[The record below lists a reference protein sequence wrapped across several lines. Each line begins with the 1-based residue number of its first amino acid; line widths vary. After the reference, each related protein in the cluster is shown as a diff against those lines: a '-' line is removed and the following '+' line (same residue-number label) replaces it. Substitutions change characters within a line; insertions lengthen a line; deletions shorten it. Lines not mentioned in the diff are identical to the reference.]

1 MRRNAI
7 NLLIK
12 NKISLNCSK
21 ENFLRELFLTSS
33 KKENSNQISKMDE
46 LLEYQLLNDQF
57 TYMTDKMPKV
67 IEKIK
72 SGNK

>member
-1 MRRNAI
+1 M
-7 NLLIK
+7 LLIYLYK
-12 NKISLNCSK
+12 LIKRKLFKRVISK
-21 ENFLRELFLTSS
+21 KK

-57 TYMTDKMPKV
+57 TYMTNKMPKV

>member
-1 MRRNAI
+1 MF
-7 NLLIK
+7 
-12 NKISLNCSK
+12 SK

-57 TYMTDKMPKV
+57 TYMTDKMPTV

-72 SGNK
+72 SSNK